1 MAMADAETAPMA
13 KGPSI
18 LIQIAMLAGLTVV
31 ALGMGWGAG
40 AYLKSQQAAAPKPA
54 QTKAAG
60 SEAAPAA
67 SSVKLVTQDLPPIT
81 TNMAAP
87 TETWVRM
94 DLSLLL
100 DLPLP
105 TETAAAIHQ
114 DLLAFMRTVKMHQVE
129 GPSGFQ
135 HLKADLRERAM
146 IRSDGKVRDVLIRTL
161 VYE

>member
-1 MAMADAETAPMA
+1 MAMADAATAPTK

-18 LIQIAMLAGLTVV
+18 LAQIAMLAGLTVA

-40 AYLKSQQAAAPKPA
+40 AYLKSQQAAAPRPA
-54 QTKAAG
+54 PADAADPVVAG
-60 SEAAPAA
+60 SGLR
-67 SSVKLVTQDLPPIT
+67 LVTQDLPPIT

-100 DLPLP
+100 ESPLS
-105 TETAAAIHQ
+105 TELAGAIHQ
-114 DLLAFMRTVKMHQVE
+114 DLLAFMRSVKMHQVE
-129 GPSGFQ
+129 GPSGFL
-135 HLKADLRERAM
+135 HLKADLRERASM
-146 IRSDGKVRDVLIRTL
+146 RSDGKVRDVLIRTL

>member
-1 MAMADAETAPMA
+1 MADTATQPTQ
-13 KGPSI
+13 KRPSI
-18 LIQIAMLAGLTVV
+18 ILQMAMLAGLTVV
-31 ALGMGWGAG
+31 ALAIGWGAG
-40 AYLKSQQAAAPKPA
+40 VYLKGQQAAAPKPA
-54 QTKAAG
+54 TAA
-60 SEAAPAA
+60 AAEPVVA
-67 SSVKLVTQDLPPIT
+67 SRGPRLVTQDLPPIT

-100 DLPLP
+100 EAPL
-105 TETAAAIHQ
+105 AAELSSAIHQ

-135 HLKADLRERAM
+135 HLKADLRERASM
-146 IRSDGKVRDVLIRTL
+146 RSGGKVSDVLIRTL